1 MRRSQDLGRRRTS
14 SWAPDAVRAASAAFM
29 LLGLGILTSCVG
41 DSGPMGEEGPDDQS
55 TSAPA
60 ATSPAEGPNPGD
72 ATPDGGGGGGGV
84 ADGGA
89 GVDGAGRDIAPDM
102 IPTPVQ
108 ENQKLVAE
116 HLSSWQEYST
126 SSETEL
132 QLAFYSGNPAC
143 YGVRSVVQEDE
154 AEVRVATI
162 SGTLPDAVD
171 SACTQEARY
180 VSVVVELEAP
190 LGERDVVPLTEV
202 DLAD

>member
-1 MRRSQDLGRRRTS
+1 
-14 SWAPDAVRAASAAFM
+14 
-29 LLGLGILTSCVG
+29 
-41 DSGPMGEEGPDDQS
+41 
-55 TSAPA
+55 
-60 ATSPAEGPNPGD
+60 
-72 ATPDGGGGGGGV
+72 
-84 ADGGA
+84 
-89 GVDGAGRDIAPDM
+89 M

-190 LGERDVVPLTEV
+190 LGEREVVPLTEV

>member
-14 SWAPDAVRAASAAFM
+14 NRAPDAVRAASAAFM

-84 ADGGA
+84 A
-89 GVDGAGRDIAPDM
+89 DGAGRDIAPDM